1 MKATDIVFSIAK
13 PIAKEYGLNIWD
25 VIFEKEGIN
34 WFLRI
39 YLDKNDG
46 AVTIEDCEKISN
58 RVSDKLDELDPIEQ
72 SYYLEV
78 SSAGLGRKLRKE
90 EHFLKL
96 IGEPISLKLYKSF
109 GGKKNFAGILRD
121 FSDGNIKLETEDEM
135 FNISFSDCSYV
146 KLDDD
151 LDLF

>member
-13 PIAKEYGLNIWD
+13 PIAEKYGLNVWD
-25 VIFEKEGIN
+25 VIFEKEGTN

-39 YLDKNDG
+39 YLDRNDG
-46 AVTIEDCEKISN
+46 VVTIGDCEKISN
-58 RVSDKLDELDPIEQ
+58 CISDRLDEIDPIEQ

-96 IGEPISLKLYKSF
+96 IGEQISLKLYKSF
-109 GGKKNFAGILRD
+109 EGKKRFTGILRGFEND
-121 FSDGNIKLETEDEM
+121 LITLETEDEM
-135 FNISFSDCSYV
+135 FNIPFSDCSYV

-151 LDLF
+151 LNLF

>member
-1 MKATDIVFSIAK
+1 MKATDIVFSIAM
-13 PIAKEYGLNIWD
+13 PIAKEYGLDIWD
-25 VIFEKEGIN
+25 VVFEKEGIN

-39 YLDKNDG
+39 YLDKSDG
-46 AVTIEDCEKISN
+46 AVTIDDCEKISSC
-58 RVSDKLDELDPIEQ
+58 VSDKLDEVDPIEQ

-78 SSAGLGRKLRKE
+78 SSVGLGRKLRKK

-96 IGEPISLKLYKSF
+96 IGEQISLKLYKSF
-109 GGKKNFAGILRD
+109 VGKRNFTGILRD
-121 FSDGNIKLETEDEM
+121 FSDGNIKLETEDEV
-135 FNISFSDCSYV
+135 FDISFSDCSYV

>member
-13 PIAKEYGLNIWD
+13 PIAEECGLNIWD

-46 AVTIEDCEKISN
+46 AVTIDDCEKMST
-58 RVSDKLDELDPIEQ
+58 RVSDKLDEIDPIEQ

-96 IGEPISLKLYKSF
+96 IGEQISLKLYKSF
-109 GGKKNFAGILRD
+109 EGKKHFTGILRGFEND
-121 FSDGNIKLETEDEM
+121 LITLETEDEM
-135 FNISFSDCSYV
+135 FNIPFSDCSYV

-151 LDLF
+151 LNLF

>member
-1 MKATDIVFSIAK
+1 MKATDIVFSIVK
-13 PIAKEYGLNIWD
+13 PIAEEYGLNIWD

-39 YLDKNDG
+39 YLDKNNG
-46 AVTIEDCEKISN
+46 AVTIDDCEKISN

-96 IGEPISLKLYKSF
+96 IGEQISLKLYKSF
-109 GGKKNFAGILRD
+109 EGKKHFTGILRGFKD
-121 FSDGNIKLETEDEM
+121 DYIKLETEDEM